1 MVRLP
6 TPGLSA
12 VRPLFCP
19 VRTSVHRTYRC
30 ARRQALAALVCIF
43 VVCRPATGSSAEES
57 GDVLRVAVPIA
68 AWALTF
74 HPDDP
79 QGRRDFYESFAANV
93 LATYALK
100 QVVNKERI
108 DGSDDNAFPSGHAS
122 TAFQGAAFLH
132 RRYGIKRAWW
142 AYALATYTGWTR
154 IDAHEHDAVDVLGGA
169 AIGIASSFLL
179 TQRQEQGVVWVPEFG
194 PGYVGLRF
202 SLTLESL
209 R

>member
-1 MVRLP
+1 MRH
-6 TPGLSA
+6 G
-12 VRPLFCP
+12 
-19 VRTSVHRTYRC
+19 
-30 ARRQALAALVCIF
+30 ARRQALAALVCLF
-43 VVCRPATGSSAEES
+43 AFCRTAAGGAEEES
-57 GDVLRVAVPIA
+57 GDVLRVAVPFA

-100 QVVNKERI
+100 QVVHKERV
-108 DGSDDNAFPSGHAS
+108 DGSDDDAFPSGHAS

-154 IDAHEHDAVDVLGGA
+154 IDADEHHAVDVLGGA

-179 TQRQEQGVVWVPEFG
+179 TQPREQSVVWVPEFG
-194 PGYVGLRF
+194 PDYVGVRF
-202 SLTLESL
+202 SVTLGSD